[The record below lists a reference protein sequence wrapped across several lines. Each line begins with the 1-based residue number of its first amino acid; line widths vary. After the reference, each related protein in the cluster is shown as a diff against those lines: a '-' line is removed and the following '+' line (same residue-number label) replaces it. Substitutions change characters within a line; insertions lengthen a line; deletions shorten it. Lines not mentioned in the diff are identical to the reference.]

1 MVPFANIFQPLIDV
15 FEGILVFIH
24 DHIVGGSWGFAIIG
38 LTIVVRAAILPLTLK
53 QFKSMQALQ
62 RLAPEIK
69 ALQERYKDD
78 KQRLNEE
85 MMKFYRENQ
94 VNPLGSCLPLL
105 LQLPVFLSLF
115 YMLRKD
121 LKLDICGPASA
132 IEAVGPISSTPCEK
146 VDPGSAQFLFIPDLT
161 DKATGGVLVVLILLY
176 VGTQLASSVLMS
188 VSADP
193 MQRRLMM
200 VLPLIFVAFIINF
213 PAGLIVYWITT
224 NTWTIGQQY
233 VIRRTMGPVRPA
245 GAEPVAAGGGGLA
258 GLLGGGRGGGG
269 GSGGS
274 KPAPA
279 TAGDGGKPKAKA
291 GGGGGSS
298 AAPAARPKSGPPPS
312 ARRKKKRSGRRR

>member
-1 MVPFANIFQPLIDV
+1 MIPFANIFQPLIDV
-15 FEGILVFIH
+15 FESILVFIH
-24 DHIVGGSWGFAIIG
+24 DNIVGGSWGFAIIG
-38 LTIVVRAAILPLTLK
+38 LTIVVRAAILPLTLR

-62 RLAPEIK
+62 QLAPEIK

-115 YMLRKD
+115 YMLRRD

-132 IEAVGPISSTPCEK
+132 ILKVGPISTTPCEK

-233 VIRRTMGPVRPA
+233 VIRRTVGPIRPP
-245 GAEPVAAGGGGLA
+245 GTEPGTAGGLA
-258 GLLGGGRGGGG
+258 SLLGGGGRGGGG
-269 GSGGS
+269 AA

-279 TAGDGGKPKAKA
+279 TAGDGGGGGKAKA
-291 GGGGGSS
+291 GGGGK
-298 AAPAARPKSGPPPS
+298 AAPAQPAKAPPPS
-312 ARRKKKRSGRRR
+312 PRKKKKRSGRRR